1 MRAAVVANPARPGV
15 EDTLR
20 AVVKGLAER
29 GWRAAVE
36 AEWLE
41 RGGIDADSL
50 EWSDLAADLVV
61 TLGGDGTLLHAVRQL
76 GARPVPIFGVNL
88 GGLGFL
94 TATPAETLWERLD
107 PALDGSGPIVRRM
120 TLAAEVMRDGAAGPR
135 HHALNDAVVHK
146 GGGGSR
152 VLRLALAIDGDAVG
166 AYTSDGLILSTPTG
180 GTGYS
185 LSAGGPLL
193 SPDLDAMIVTPI
205 CAHTLAI
212 RPIVTGADQ
221 AIEVTVERATDHAF
235 LVVDGQVEEPLATG
249 DVVRIRKGDYR
260 VALAGIDAGSYFA
273 ALRQKLMW
281 GGRAN

>member
-20 AVVKGLAER
+20 AVVSGLAER

-36 AEWLE
+36 AEWLA
-41 RGGIDADSL
+41 RGEIDADPL

-94 TATPAETLWERLD
+94 TATPVETLWERLD
-107 PALDGSGPIVRRM
+107 PALDGRGPIARRM
-120 TLAAEVMRDGAAGPR
+120 TLSAEVARDGAAPVR

-152 VLRLALAIDGDAVG
+152 VLRLALAIDGVPVG
-166 AYTSDGLILSTPTG
+166 SYPSDGLIVSTPTG

-212 RPIVTGADQ
+212 RPIVTGAEQ
-221 AIEVTVERATDHAF
+221 TIEVRVERATDHAF

-249 DVVRIRKGDYR
+249 AVVRIRSGDYR